1 MTIPLDKQL
10 ICFNAAGAWAK
21 ALEYTQRAGEKALEL
36 YAPTAAIEHLTH
48 ALEAADHVHVA
59 PPSKVYHACWQAYAV
74 RGEFD
79 CAPRLRACAGDRPV
93 GFPWLMEWQSMMAL
107 GFLWAERDYA
117 QAGAWFRRVS
127 EQASP
132 LTLGLRTSWSWKD

>member
-1 MTIPLDKQL
+1 MQYVANSTARHDYER
-10 ICFNAAGAWAK
+10 
-21 ALEYTQRAGEKALEL
+21 ALE
-36 YAPTAAIEHLTH
+36 TAQLAS
-48 ALEAADHVHVA
+48 DG
-59 PPSKVYHACWQAYAV
+59 S
-74 RGEFD
+74 
-79 CAPRLRACAGDRPV
+79 
-93 GFPWLMEWQSMMAL
+93 MEWQSMMAL